1 MPRTRGVPHGTH
13 HQNWTMRTE
22 HSGRDRCSRRSER
35 QAGNGWLAH
44 RTTGPAGTSPRR
56 DITTSTHVVQGHQ
69 HGGGDR
75 GAQQRDREQ
84 PGCYGGTVELTGGCS
99 AWHRGWRSRREVAP
113 TAVGGRRR
121 VRSAPPRGTRS
132 RWRRPCPPR
141 PRPAASRS
149 RRPAGRPRP
158 PQRSPPTSAPARP
171 DRHGGRAR
179 PAARQPPGA
188 GRLHPSPLRRQRAT
202 RRPAPADVPHRLW
215 VRVGVE
221 PGSDLQLPAS
231 GAQGGDD
238 AAVHEQVGASDEA
251 GVGAEEEGGG
261 GGHFVGGADSAG
273 SGGLDHL
280 LVAPGGV
287 PSLHCGGRSTSPAR
301 DEHAGAGQSLRSPCR
316 SESEMFN
323 PTTKRPG
330 PVPPHETRSE
340 MQLPP
345 GLRRALARPLLA
357 GAGL

>member
-56 DITTSTHVVQGHQ
+56 DITTATHVVQGHQ

-84 PGCYGGTVELTGGCS
+84 PGCYGGTVKLTAGCS
-99 AWHRGWRSRREVAP
+99 AWHRGWRSRREAAP

-188 GRLHPSPLRRQRAT
+188 GRRYPSPLRRQRAT
-202 RRPAPADVPHRLW
+202 RRPAQPTCHTAYGFAWVSSRGQICSCQRPGRRAAMTPPSMSRSVP
-215 VRVGVE
+215 VMK
-221 PGSDLQLPAS
+221 PAS
-231 GAQGGDD
+231 
-238 AAVHEQVGASDEA
+238 ELRRK
-251 GVGAEEEGGG
+251 GGG
-261 GGHFVGGADSAG
+261 GGHFVGGADAAG
-273 SGGLDHL
+273 SGGLNHL

-316 SESEMFN
+316 SESEMLI
-323 PTTKRPG
+323 RPRKG
-330 PVPPHETRSE
+330 QV
-340 MQLPP
+340 Q
-345 GLRRALARPLLA
+345 
-357 GAGL
+357 